1 MKRDF
6 RQLGGVGLAVILILF
21 AAVYLYS
28 QYEEP
33 KLYHVLSGDQKHQEM
48 QPVGEL
54 LEGVS
59 FSQSVDLQQIRQVG
73 REWAASSLCL
83 EVLMAN
89 YSNRANTGKVR
100 VGVALD
106 GRVET
111 LSVAAET
118 VQDNA
123 YHRVNFE
130 NVTLADVY
138 AAHEMQIL
146 LEGVDSKAGSA
157 VTAWSTQDVSMG
169 RLDTKDEKMAN
180 RSLLLHIGFVTE
192 SPKRNLDL
200 LVLAFIAFVA
210 IYILISQPGGRNLSG
225 CSQEVSKNSL

>member
-6 RQLGGVGLAVILILF
+6 RQLGGVGLSAILILF
-21 AAVYLYS
+21 TAIHLYS

-33 KLYHVLSGDQKHQEM
+33 ELYHVLSGDQKHQEM

-54 LEGVS
+54 LEGVR
-59 FSQSVDLQQIRQVG
+59 FSQSVDLQKIRQVG
-73 REWAASSLCL
+73 QERAASSLCL
-83 EVLMAN
+83 EMLMAN

-100 VGVALD
+100 FGVALD
-106 GRVET
+106 GRIET

-130 NVTLADVY
+130 NVKLADVY

-169 RLDTKDEKMAN
+169 RLVAMDDKMAN
-180 RSLLLHIGFVTE
+180 RSLILHIGYVTE
-192 SPKRNLDL
+192 SPRRRMDS
-200 LVLAFIAFVA
+200 LVLAIIAFVA
-210 IYILISQPGGRNLSG
+210 IYILISQPGGRNHSD
-225 CSQEVSKNSL
+225 CSHEVPKNSL